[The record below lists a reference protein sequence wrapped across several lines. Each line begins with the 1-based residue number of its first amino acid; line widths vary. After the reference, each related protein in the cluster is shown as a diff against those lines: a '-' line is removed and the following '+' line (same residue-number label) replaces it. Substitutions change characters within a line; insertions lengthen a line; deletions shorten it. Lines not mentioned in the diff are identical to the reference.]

1 MKKYHRKNLFDF
13 VIEIIY
19 TLIES
24 LNKDELFTVLRRNK
38 VETVKVVG
46 LISNIRE
53 KSAQFINSQLK
64 EKGVEGPINSHGTIL
79 SILYDHDGKIT
90 MNEIGKIIGKK
101 KSTLTDLVR
110 KLTELGYITREKS
123 EKDSRVIEISLTEK
137 GWQFKTLFEE
147 ISDNL
152 LEKTY
157 KDFTQEE
164 KETLVLLLNKIRKN
178 YQK

>member
-1 MKKYHRKNLFDF
+1 
-13 VIEIIY
+13 
-19 TLIES
+19 
-24 LNKDELFTVLRRNK
+24 
-38 VETVKVVG
+38 
-46 LISNIRE
+46 
-53 KSAQFINSQLK
+53 
-64 EKGVEGPINSHGTIL
+64 
-79 SILYDHDGKIT
+79 